1 MTPLDPVTV
10 ELTLMEFLVTVE
22 TAKTRMVASAMQ
34 QINHA
39 TTYDRTWVRRLHEET
54 VGACGEIAVGKYL
67 GAWFVPSVNTFHR
80 VPDCLENVEVRSTDI
95 MDGSLIVRDNDADD
109 RRFILALVEGERVQL
124 AGWIDGAEAKREEWK
139 RNPNGYRL
147 AWFVPQGALRPMGEI
162 GL

>member
-1 MTPLDPVTV
+1 MPNPVTV
-10 ELTLMEFLVTVE
+10 ELTLMEFLVAIE

-80 VPDCLENVEVRSTDI
+80 VPDCLGMSRCDRPTSWTARSLCVTTTPTI
-95 MDGSLIVRDNDADD
+95 EASSSRSSRESAFSLLDGSSGVRPRGKSGSA
-109 RRFILALVEGERVQL
+109 ILTT
-124 AGWIDGAEAKREEWK
+124 
-139 RNPNGYRL
+139 
-147 AWFVPQGALRPMGEI
+147 I
-162 GL
+162 GLPGSCHREPCAR